1 MTETRQTTKV
11 LMELRTCFERF
22 AGIPQETRLLFSAFL
37 DSAPVEVHGLI
48 NHAAYRLARGLVPG
62 KQYDD
67 DTVNERQDRLS
78 RFAIST
84 RGPDYGDR
92 ITASVYKTRRA
103 LAPTQMAAM
112 SWLGLW
118 QKMYEF
124 DARDH
129 ADFTWDTFFA
139 ITLPPEE
146 IDKIARA
153 GYRTLSPSW
162 HSMQRAGLI
171 GGKRLG
177 RYPVL
182 DTRGYD
188 VFFSQT
194 PFPARM
200 SHGCRLV
207 VRYHD
212 AIPMYLPHT
221 IHTAGFHQ
229 KSHYRAL
236 RDNAAH
242 AVFACTSEAARSDL
256 LKIFPALESRTP
268 VVHDVVSDSY
278 FPEASRPGAVTEI
291 VRSRT
296 NPHTE
301 PKWQSAREKER
312 FYGRMSSKPLRYLL
326 MVSTIEPRK
335 NHLRLIRAW
344 ERLRAEDPEL
354 KLVIVGALGWGVDPV
369 VEAMRPWQERG
380 ELFNLSSVPAGD
392 LRRLYG
398 AAACV
403 VCPSVAEGFDLSGIE
418 AMLCGA
424 AVAASDIPVHREV
437 YGDCAGYFGRHSVS
451 ALTETIAQLIA
462 PENAAE
468 NQALRARGL
477 EHAQRYKRD
486 VIAPQWEA
494 LFERV
499 RAGGHSA

>member
-1 MTETRQTTKV
+1 MTETRKTTKV

-22 AGIPQETRLLFSAFL
+22 AGIPQETRLLFAAFL
-37 DSAPVEVHGLI
+37 DSDPVEVHGLI
-48 NHAAYRLARGLVPG
+48 NHAAFHLAKGLVPG
-62 KQYDD
+62 KEYDD
-67 DTVNERQDRLS
+67 TTVNERQDRLS

-84 RGPDYGDR
+84 RGPQFTSR
-92 ITASVYKTRRA
+92 FASRLHQFRRDV
-103 LAPTQMAAM
+103 APTQMAAM
-112 SWLGLW
+112 TRLGML
-118 QKMYEF
+118 QKLYDF

-129 ADFTWDTFFA
+129 ADFAWDTFFA
-139 ITLPPEE
+139 ITLRPDE
-146 IDKIARA
+146 IGKIANA
-153 GYRTLSPSW
+153 VYRTLSPSW
-162 HSMQRAGLI
+162 HSLQRAGLI

-188 VFFSQT
+188 IFFSQT

-221 IHTAGFHQ
+221 IHNVLFHQ

-256 LKIFPALESRTP
+256 LKIFPVLESRTP
-268 VVHDVVSDSY
+268 VVHDVVSENY
-278 FPEASRPGAVTEI
+278 YPEAVRPGTVAEI

-312 FYGRMSSKPLRYLL
+312 FYGRMAAKPLRYLL
-326 MVSTIEPRK
+326 MVSTVEPRK

-344 ERLRAEDPEL
+344 ERLRADDPDL

-380 ELFNLSSVPAGD
+380 ELFNLASVPAGD

-403 VCPSVAEGFDLSGIE
+403 VCPSVAEGFDLSGVE

-424 AVAASDIPVHREV
+424 VVAASDIPVHREV
-437 YGDCAGYFGRHSVS
+437 YGDSAHYFGRHSVS
-451 ALTETIAQLIA
+451 ALTETVERLIA
-462 PENAAE
+462 PENSAE
-468 NQALRARGL
+468 QQALRARGQS
-477 EHAQRYKRD
+477 HAQRYRQD
-486 VIAPQWEA
+486 AIAPQWEA

-499 RAGGHSA
+499 RGGGHPA